1 MPASILLS
9 TLISISATPHTDII
23 CACPLLQ
30 VNAKKAARDRRPT
43 TYLWQRIESLLRPLL
58 PIAFALFAAVYSIH
72 VGKNYSDVT
81 DGIYDAANLWDEQVS
96 PIRIKARLRDEVG
109 G

>member
-1 MPASILLS
+1 MPARILLFA
-9 TLISISATPHTDII
+9 LISIAVTPDTDII

-30 VNAKKAARDRRPT
+30 VHAKKAARDRRPT
-43 TYLWQRIESLLRPLL
+43 HLSQRIESLFRPLL
-58 PIAFALFAAVYSIH
+58 PIAFALFTAVYSVH

-81 DGIYDAANLWDEQVS
+81 DGIYHAANLWDEQVS